1 MVLSAFNLFDMALKC
16 RLLKFVKF
24 FFSSF
29 IVVGEVE
36 AEGCK
41 LLVKQKTDRIKNV
54 ALDD

>member
-16 RLLKFVKF
+16 RLLK
-24 FFSSF
+24 SF